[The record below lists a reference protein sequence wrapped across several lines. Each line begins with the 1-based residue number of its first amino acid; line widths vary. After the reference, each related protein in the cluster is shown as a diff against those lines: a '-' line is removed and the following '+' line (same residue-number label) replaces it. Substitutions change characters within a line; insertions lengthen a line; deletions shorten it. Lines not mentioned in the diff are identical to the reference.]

1 MTEIHKDENTT
12 PFSLKT
18 FFCAALAILIFAIV
32 LHFSV
37 SHDSYENLQRH
48 SVFLGE
54 SYSKYTIEVLNSDF
68 EQTRMAINDRID
80 EAFEPVYH
88 GISKMAD
95 AHYSLKG
102 QYLELMSG
110 YFEDKVAEIMLQGLD
125 QRLEQADQIVQAVY
139 YQELTAKTSK
149 FMRENNPGLFSSERG
164 AVRQMLDIAVDDAKR
179 RFTTPEMIVART
191 ATLGIGA
198 AGGVYTYRQLRA
210 ILRHTGKRTAGAG
223 LSVAKGATVGL
234 ASAGP
239 KGALIGAGVGL
250 AVAWFGTDVVVIKI
264 DEHLNREAFE
274 AELRAIV
281 DSYRD
286 EVKKA
291 MMHQVENTNME
302 LARLTPREL
311 IWGVN

>member
-1 MTEIHKDENTT
+1 MTETYRDEKTL
-12 PFSLKT
+12 PFGCKA
-18 FFCAALAILIFAIV
+18 FFCAALAIIVLAIM

-37 SHDSYENLQRH
+37 RYDTYENMQRH
-48 SVFLGE
+48 SVFLRD
-54 SYSKYTIEVLNSDF
+54 SYSEYTIEVLNSDF
-68 EQTRMAINDRID
+68 EQTRQAINYRID

-95 AHYSLKG
+95 VHYSVKG

-110 YFEDKVAEIMLQGLD
+110 YFEEKVAEIMLQGLD

-149 FMRENNPGLFSSERG
+149 FMRENDPGLFSSKRG
-164 AVRQMLDIAVDDAKR
+164 AVKQMLDIAVDDAKR

-223 LSVAKGATVGL
+223 LSVAKGASVGF

-250 AVAWFGTDVVVIKI
+250 AVAWFGTDVAVIKI
-264 DEHLNREAFE
+264 DEHLNRQAFE

-291 MMHQVENTNME
+291 MMQQVDNANME
-302 LARLTPREL
+302 LARITPREL
-311 IWGVN
+311 IQGKH